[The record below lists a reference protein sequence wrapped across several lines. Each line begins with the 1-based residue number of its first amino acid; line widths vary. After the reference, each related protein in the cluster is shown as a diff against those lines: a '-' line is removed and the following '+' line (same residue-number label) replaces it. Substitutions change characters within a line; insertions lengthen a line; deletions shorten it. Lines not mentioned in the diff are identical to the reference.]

1 MKGFFGIVCLLVV
14 LQVQCA
20 PGKLDG
26 TLIHYGSLLRIRST
40 LTGHFLHSHEI
51 TLGPQGPNSVTGFN
65 ADASDANSL
74 WSVQEEHPRSTKT
87 FKDILKCGDSIML
100 QHALTEGRLRTHEG
114 STGLTSSD
122 LQFVHNFRGDK
133 EGNMNWKVQCVVKK

>member
-1 MKGFFGIVCLLVV
+1 MKGFLAIICILMVV
-14 LQVQCA
+14 IVQCA

-26 TLIHYGSLLRIRST
+26 TPIRYGSLIRIRSS

-74 WSVQEEHPRSTKT
+74 WAVQEEHPRSTKT
-87 FKDILKCGDSIML
+87 YKDTLKCGETIML
-100 QHALTEGRLRTHEG
+100 QHGLTEGRLRTHEG
-114 STGLTSSD
+114 STGLTSSE
-122 LQFVHNFRGDK
+122 LQFVHNFRGEK
-133 EGNMNWKVQCVVKK
+133 EGNMNWKVQCTTKK